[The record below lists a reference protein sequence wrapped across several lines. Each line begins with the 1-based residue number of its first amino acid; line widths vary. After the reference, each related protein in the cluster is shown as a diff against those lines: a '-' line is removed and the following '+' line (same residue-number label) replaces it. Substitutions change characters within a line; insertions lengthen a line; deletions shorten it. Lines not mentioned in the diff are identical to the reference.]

1 MRIGN
6 LYIGKESERLK
17 ELETS
22 VEKLKHKLERAEV
35 ERDALKDERDEARA
49 VAKLKLQVEAD
60 ELALLAKERYL
71 DKREEYLGKLAQ
83 AMKWDKA
90 HPTLTEVPGALPEE
104 PYYYPYY

>member
-6 LYIGKESERLK
+6 LYIGKEGERLK

-22 VEKLKHKLERAEV
+22 VEKLKHRLEKAEV
-35 ERDALKDERDEARA
+35 ERDALEEERDEAKA
-49 VAKLKLQVEAD
+49 VTKLKLQVEAD
-60 ELALLAKERYL
+60 EFALLAKKRYL

-90 HPTLTEVPGALPEE
+90 HPTLTEVPGALPEK
-104 PYYYPYY
+104 PHYYPYY